1 MFDFRPVYSYA
12 VLQGMFRILR
22 FFLQSHSTSY
32 TQIRQGGVT
41 KWVSFVKYAVRA
53 Q

>member
-22 FFLQSHSTSY
+22 FPSIAFNLIHG
-32 TQIRQGGVT
+32 RFGKEV
-41 KWVSFVKYAVRA
+41 
-53 Q
+53 